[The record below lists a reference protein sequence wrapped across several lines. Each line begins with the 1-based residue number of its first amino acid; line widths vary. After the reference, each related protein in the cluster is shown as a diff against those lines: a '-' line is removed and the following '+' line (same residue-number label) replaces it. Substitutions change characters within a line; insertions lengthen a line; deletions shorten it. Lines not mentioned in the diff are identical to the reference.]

1 MAHKPENIPGLLKTA
16 EQARKRGD
24 ISAALNHYGAIL
36 ARMPD
41 HAKAKKAVLRL
52 RKDMGGTAALTQA
65 DVNQLVNLLN
75 SGDFQTTATQARIL
89 LVLAPTEP
97 LLYNILGVALS
108 RLKRHN
114 GAIAAFRSALRL
126 RPAYPEVLGNLGG
139 ELLATG
145 ALTEAETTIDKAIAQ
160 KPDLPEAWHNRG
172 LLAAARGLPEDALI
186 AYDRALRLRPT
197 YGNALNSKGAVLSD
211 LMRYDAAIACFK
223 QALKLTPNDIGS
235 LTNLAYAHAG
245 AGDDDLAMATL
256 SKVLALDPDNAQVLF
271 RLGVMQ
277 GQRGDKDASFASFDK
292 ALALEPKNYEI
303 YRTKSTLTKFSVD
316 DPQLGLLD
324 TLLADPELEQT
335 GRMHLS
341 FARGKMR
348 EDIGDFSGAFADW
361 NTGNAIRYQG
371 FDYTPARDQRLFAQI
386 KDVFSAGYFNRNNA
400 AQDTDFRPIFIIG
413 MNRSGTSLV
422 EQILASHTD
431 VFGAG
436 ELVDVDFF
444 ARNHLA
450 AHETGT
456 DTDLAGFA
464 GKYRA
469 RLEGFARGEARII
482 DKLPINFMWV
492 GLIKTLFPN
501 ASIVH
506 LSRDARDNCLSI
518 YKNYFDSQGNE
529 YAYDL
534 EALAAFYLEY
544 KSLMAHWD
552 QVLPGAVYTL
562 SYEDLT
568 TDLTGECRKLL
579 AHCGLEWQDAVLEFH
594 KSDRVVKTASIGQV
608 RQKVYK
614 SSVQS
619 WKRFEHEL
627 APLITALRAGGV
639 DLADDTR

>member
-1 MAHKPENIPGLLKTA
+1 MAHKPENIPGLLKSA

-24 ISAALNHYGAIL
+24 NNAALGQYGAVL

-52 RKDMGGTAALTQA
+52 RKDMGGAAALTQA
-65 DVNQLVNLLN
+65 DVNHLVNLLN
-75 SGDFQTTATQARIL
+75 SGDFQATATQARIL

-126 RPAYPEVLGNLGG
+126 RPDYPEVLGNLGG

-145 ALTEAETTIDKAIAQ
+145 ALAEAGKAIDKAIAH

-172 LLAAARGLPEDALI
+172 LLAAAKGLPEDALR

-197 YGNALNSKGAVLSD
+197 YGNALNSKGALLSD
-211 LMRYDAAIACFK
+211 LMRYDAAMACFR
-223 QALKLTPNDIGS
+223 QALKLTPNDVGS
-235 LTNLAYAHAG
+235 LTNLAYAQAG
-245 AGDDDLAMATL
+245 SGDDDQAMATL
-256 SKVLALDPDNAQVLF
+256 GKVLALDPDNAQVLF

-277 GQRGDKDASFASFDK
+277 GQRGDKDAAFANFDK
-292 ALALEPKNYEI
+292 ALALEPTNYEI
-303 YRTKSTLTKFSVD
+303 YRTKSTLTKFSAN
-316 DPQLGLLD
+316 DPELARLD
-324 TLLADPELEQT
+324 TLLAAPQLDQT

-341 FARGKMR
+341 FARGKIR

-361 NTGNAIRYQG
+361 TTGNAIRYQG
-371 FDYTPARDQRLFAQI
+371 FDYTPEQDQRLFEKI
-386 KDVFSAGYFNRNNA
+386 KDVFSAGYFNANNA
-400 AQDTDFRPIFIIG
+400 VQDKDFKPIFVVG

-436 ELVDVDFF
+436 ELVDMDVF
-444 ARNHLA
+444 ARDHLA
-450 AHETGT
+450 ALSTGT

-464 GKYRA
+464 SKYRA
-469 RLEGFARGEARII
+469 RLEGLARGETRII

-492 GLIKTLFPN
+492 GLIKSLFPK
-501 ASIVH
+501 ARIVH
-506 LSRDARDNCLSI
+506 LSRDPRDNCLSI

-529 YAYDL
+529 YSYDL
-534 EALAAFYLEY
+534 QALAAFYLQY
-544 KSLMAHWD
+544 RSLMAHWD
-552 QVLPGAVYTL
+552 QVLPGAIYTL
-562 SYEDLT
+562 TYEDLT
-568 TDLTGECRKLL
+568 ADLEGECRKLL
-579 AHCGLEWQDAVLEFH
+579 AHCGLEWQDQVLEFH
-594 KSDRVVKTASIGQV
+594 KSDRAVKTASIGQV

-627 APLITALRAGGV
+627 QPLITALCAGGI
-639 DLADDTR
+639 DLPDSP